1 MPDGRRLSPAG
12 VVGVPKAH
20 GRRKPSGDSRDA
32 RPDAGRAARAGTRP
46 PGGAGP
52 DAAGPLSGL
61 HPLRR
66 RASSPRDHSRARDLA
81 PVPLA
86 GRAVHGNRSNRHRR
100 HPGDRRPAPRARH
113 RHPHHRPQ
121 RAGDSGHHRPRV
133 HPLRRQDPGGG
144 HRHRDRSQ
152 PRRPGNLP
160 GRAVRALGEAKT
172 PMAMEARLSLRQSQR
187 VVMTPLLQQAIQLL
201 QLSTLELQDVVQK
214 ELLEN
219 PLLEEVTPDTPETTD
234 APVTPDSPPAPTVE
248 QVTEAPPTTERQT
261 DDLPFDFNAVMSADD
276 DHEERSLV
284 SQEDREDLPF
294 ENVVRTH
301 LSLADHLEE
310 QLRYASED
318 AAVRRIGGQII
329 GNLDEDGYLRAELE
343 EIAQRCG
350 ATAEEVARVL
360 ELVQGFDPPG
370 VAARSIQECLLLQLK
385 RDPLPDPVSV
395 EIIETYF
402 DDLSRR
408 RYQDIA
414 RAMKLPVDRIMES
427 VEEIMGLEPMPG
439 RRFGGNH
446 SRYIVP
452 DVFVYKLGNDYTI
465 VLNEDGIPRLRVNS
479 LYRSLLR
486 GAGSGDEAKQYVEQ
500 KLRSALWLIKSVDQ
514 RQRTLRKVTQSI
526 VKFQREFLDRG
537 LPHLRPL
544 SLRDVGEDIGMHEST
559 ISRVTTNKYVETPQG
574 LFELKFF
581 FHSGIASGDGE
592 MVSSVSVKK
601 MIQDILA
608 AEDQAKPQSDQEVAQ
623 ALQKRGLTIA
633 RRTVAKYREELG
645 ILPSHQ
651 RRLAP
656 RRR

>member
-1 MPDGRRLSPAG
+1 
-12 VVGVPKAH
+12 
-20 GRRKPSGDSRDA
+20 
-32 RPDAGRAARAGTRP
+32 
-46 PGGAGP
+46 
-52 DAAGPLSGL
+52 
-61 HPLRR
+61 
-66 RASSPRDHSRARDLA
+66 
-81 PVPLA
+81 
-86 GRAVHGNRSNRHRR
+86 
-100 HPGDRRPAPRARH
+100 
-113 RHPHHRPQ
+113 
-121 RAGDSGHHRPRV
+121 
-133 HPLRRQDPGGG
+133 
-144 HRHRDRSQ
+144 
-152 PRRPGNLP
+152 
-160 GRAVRALGEAKT
+160 
-172 PMAMEARLSLRQSQR
+172 MAMEARLSLRQSQR

-201 QLSTLELQDVVQK
+201 QLSTLELQEVVQK

-219 PLLEEVTPDTPETTD
+219 PLLEEVTPDTPETAD
-234 APVTPDSPPAPTVE
+234 APVTADTPPAPTVE
-248 QVTEAPPTTERQT
+248 QLSTEPPPTSERQT
-261 DDLPFDFNAVMSADD
+261 DELPFDFNAVMSADD

-294 ENVVRTH
+294 ENVVRTQ
-301 LSLADHLEE
+301 LSLTDHLED
-310 QLRYASED
+310 QLRFASED
-318 AAVRRIGGQII
+318 MAVRRIGTEII

-350 ATAEEVARVL
+350 VTAEEVAKVL

-395 EIIETYF
+395 EIIEVHF

-414 RAMKLPVDRIMES
+414 RTMKLPVDRIMES
-427 VEEIMGLEPMPG
+427 VEEIMGLEPKPG
-439 RRFGGNH
+439 RRFGGND

-452 DVFVYKLGNDYTI
+452 DVFVYKLGSEYTI

-486 GAGSGDEAKQYVEQ
+486 GAGSGDEARQYVEQ

-526 VKFQREFLDRG
+526 VKFQRDFLDRG
-537 LPHLRPL
+537 LAHLRPL

-601 MIQDILA
+601 MIQDILS
-608 AEDQAKPQSDQEVAQ
+608 AEDPAKPQSDQEVAQ

-656 RRR
+656 RKR

>member
-1 MPDGRRLSPAG
+1 
-12 VVGVPKAH
+12 
-20 GRRKPSGDSRDA
+20 
-32 RPDAGRAARAGTRP
+32 
-46 PGGAGP
+46 
-52 DAAGPLSGL
+52 
-61 HPLRR
+61 
-66 RASSPRDHSRARDLA
+66 
-81 PVPLA
+81 
-86 GRAVHGNRSNRHRR
+86 
-100 HPGDRRPAPRARH
+100 
-113 RHPHHRPQ
+113 
-121 RAGDSGHHRPRV
+121 
-133 HPLRRQDPGGG
+133 
-144 HRHRDRSQ
+144 
-152 PRRPGNLP
+152 
-160 GRAVRALGEAKT
+160 
-172 PMAMEARLSLRQSQR
+172 MAMETRLSLRQSQR

-201 QLSTLELQDVVQK
+201 QLSTLELQEVVNK

-219 PLLEEVTPDTPETTD
+219 PLLEEVTPDTPETPAD
-234 APVTPDSPPAPTVE
+234 APVSADTPPAPTVE
-248 QVTEAPPTTERQT
+248 QLSTDPPPTSERQT
-261 DDLPFDFNAVMSADD
+261 DELPFDFTAIMSAAGDD

-284 SQEDREDLPF
+284 SQEDRDDLPF
-294 ENVVRTH
+294 ENIVRNQA
-301 LSLADHLEE
+301 SLADHLEE
-310 QLRYASED
+310 QLRFASED
-318 AAVRRIGGQII
+318 AAVRRIGTQII
-329 GNLDEDGYLRAELE
+329 GNLDEDGYLRAEIE
-343 EIAQRCG
+343 EIAQRSG
-350 ATAEEVARVL
+350 ATAEEVAAVL
-360 ELVQGFDPPG
+360 QVVQGFDPAG
-370 VAARSIQECLLLQLK
+370 VAARNVQECLLLQLR

-395 EIIETYF
+395 EIVETHF

-408 RYQDIA
+408 RYSDIA
-414 RAMKLPVDRIMES
+414 RAMKLALDRIMES
-427 VEEIMGLEPMPG
+427 VEEIMALEPKPG
-439 RRFGGNH
+439 RRFGGND

-452 DVFVYKLGNDYTI
+452 DVFVYKIGDEYTI

-486 GAGSGDEAKQYVEQ
+486 SSGNDARQYVEQ

-537 LPHLRPL
+537 LAHLRPL

-608 AEDQAKPQSDQEVAQ
+608 AEDPAKPQSDQEVAQ

-656 RRR
+656 RKR

>member
-1 MPDGRRLSPAG
+1 
-12 VVGVPKAH
+12 
-20 GRRKPSGDSRDA
+20 
-32 RPDAGRAARAGTRP
+32 
-46 PGGAGP
+46 
-52 DAAGPLSGL
+52 
-61 HPLRR
+61 
-66 RASSPRDHSRARDLA
+66 
-81 PVPLA
+81 
-86 GRAVHGNRSNRHRR
+86 
-100 HPGDRRPAPRARH
+100 
-113 RHPHHRPQ
+113 
-121 RAGDSGHHRPRV
+121 
-133 HPLRRQDPGGG
+133 
-144 HRHRDRSQ
+144 
-152 PRRPGNLP
+152 
-160 GRAVRALGEAKT
+160 
-172 PMAMEARLSLRQSQR
+172 MAMEARLSLRQSQR

-201 QLSTLELQDVVQK
+201 QLSTLELQEVVAK

-219 PLLEEVTPDTPETTD
+219 PMLEEVTPDTPETPAD

-248 QVTEAPPTTERQT
+248 QVSTDAPPTAERQT
-261 DDLPFDFNAVMSADD
+261 DELPFDFNAVMSADD

-294 ENVVRTH
+294 DNVVRTQV
-301 LSLADHLEE
+301 SLADHLEE
-310 QLRYASED
+310 QLRFVAED
-318 AAVRRIGGQII
+318 AAVRRIGAEII

-343 EIAQRCG
+343 EIAQRCN
-350 ATAEEVARVL
+350 ATAEEVTRVL

-395 EIIETYF
+395 EIIETHF

-414 RAMKLPVDRIMES
+414 RAMKLAVDRIMES
-427 VEEIMGLEPMPG
+427 VEEIMGLEPKPG
-439 RRFGGNH
+439 RRFGGND

-452 DVFVYKLGNDYTI
+452 DVFVYKLGTDYTI
-465 VLNEDGIPRLRVNS
+465 VLNEDGIPRLRVNA

-608 AEDQAKPQSDQEVAQ
+608 AEDPAKPQSDQEVAQ

-651 RRLAP
+651 RRLTP
-656 RRR
+656 RKR

>member
-1 MPDGRRLSPAG
+1 
-12 VVGVPKAH
+12 
-20 GRRKPSGDSRDA
+20 
-32 RPDAGRAARAGTRP
+32 
-46 PGGAGP
+46 
-52 DAAGPLSGL
+52 
-61 HPLRR
+61 
-66 RASSPRDHSRARDLA
+66 
-81 PVPLA
+81 
-86 GRAVHGNRSNRHRR
+86 
-100 HPGDRRPAPRARH
+100 
-113 RHPHHRPQ
+113 
-121 RAGDSGHHRPRV
+121 
-133 HPLRRQDPGGG
+133 
-144 HRHRDRSQ
+144 
-152 PRRPGNLP
+152 
-160 GRAVRALGEAKT
+160 
-172 PMAMEARLSLRQSQR
+172 MAMEARLSLRQSQR

-219 PLLEEVTPDTPETTD
+219 PLLEEVTPDTPEPTD

-261 DDLPFDFNAVMSADD
+261 DELPFDFNAVMSADD

-294 ENVVRTH
+294 DNVVRTH
-301 LSLADHLEE
+301 VSLADHLEE

-318 AAVRRIGGQII
+318 AAVRRIGTQII
-329 GNLDEDGYLRAELE
+329 GNLDEEGYLRAELE

-395 EIIETYF
+395 EIIEAYF

-427 VEEIMGLEPMPG
+427 VEEIMRLEPKPG
-439 RRFGGNH
+439 RRFGGND

-608 AEDQAKPQSDQEVAQ
+608 AEDAAKPQSDQEVAQ

-651 RRLAP
+651 RRLTP
-656 RRR
+656 RKR

>member
-1 MPDGRRLSPAG
+1 
-12 VVGVPKAH
+12 
-20 GRRKPSGDSRDA
+20 
-32 RPDAGRAARAGTRP
+32 
-46 PGGAGP
+46 
-52 DAAGPLSGL
+52 
-61 HPLRR
+61 
-66 RASSPRDHSRARDLA
+66 
-81 PVPLA
+81 
-86 GRAVHGNRSNRHRR
+86 
-100 HPGDRRPAPRARH
+100 
-113 RHPHHRPQ
+113 
-121 RAGDSGHHRPRV
+121 
-133 HPLRRQDPGGG
+133 
-144 HRHRDRSQ
+144 
-152 PRRPGNLP
+152 
-160 GRAVRALGEAKT
+160 
-172 PMAMEARLSLRQSQR
+172 MAMEARLSLRQSQR

-201 QLSTLELQDVVQK
+201 QLSTLELQEVVQK

-219 PLLEEVTPDTPETTD
+219 PMLEEVTPDTPET
-234 APVTPDSPPAPTVE
+234 PDGAAAATNETPAPTVE
-248 QVTEAPPTTERQT
+248 PITPETPPTTERQT
-261 DDLPFDFNAVMSADD
+261 DELPFDFTAVMSAADD

-294 ENVVRTH
+294 ENVVRTQV
-301 LSLADHLEE
+301 SLADHLEE
-310 QLRYASED
+310 QLRFASED
-318 AAVRRIGGQII
+318 ATVRRIAAEII
-329 GNLDEDGYLRAELE
+329 GNLDEDGYLRAELT
-343 EIAQRCG
+343 EIAQRCS
-350 ATAEEVARVL
+350 ASAEDVAKAL

-395 EIIETYF
+395 EIIEVYF

-427 VEEIMGLEPMPG
+427 VEEIMGLEPKPG
-439 RRFGGNH
+439 RRFGGND

-452 DVFVYKLGNDYTI
+452 DVFVYKLGSEYTI
-465 VLNEDGIPRLRVNS
+465 VLNEDGIPRLRVNA

-537 LPHLRPL
+537 LAHLRPL

-608 AEDQAKPQSDQEVAQ
+608 GEDPAKPQSDQEVAQ

-651 RRLAP
+651 RRLTP
-656 RRR
+656 RKR